1 MKKTVEDFFSSLNK
15 EERGIAER
23 LYPLENE
30 FFQVRKEKEE
40 YERAGKKFKAWL
52 LSRKEDKITKQMLN
66 LHRIEG
72 NTWTAFQVWYK
83 VKEYINS

>member
-40 YERAGKKFKAWL
+40 YERAEK
-52 LSRKEDKITKQMLN
+52 N
-66 LHRIEG
+66 LKPGSFQERRIKLP
-72 NTWTAFQVWYK
+72 NRC
-83 VKEYINS
+83 

>member
-1 MKKTVEDFFSSLNK
+1 MDLETFFSSLNK

-30 FFQVRKEKEE
+30 FFQVKKEKEE
-40 YERAGKKFKAWL
+40 YERAGKKFKAWI
-52 LSRKEDKITKQMLN
+52 LSWKEDKITRQMLN
-66 LHRIEG
+66 LHKKEG

-83 VKEYINS
+83 VKEYIKS